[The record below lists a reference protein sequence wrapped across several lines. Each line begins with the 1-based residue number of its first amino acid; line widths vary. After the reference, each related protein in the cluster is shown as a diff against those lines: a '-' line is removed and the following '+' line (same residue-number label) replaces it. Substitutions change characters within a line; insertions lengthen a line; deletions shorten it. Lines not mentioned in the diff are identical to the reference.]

1 MRLTLLLI
9 LITACNESGSAPPDA
24 AGTSELS
31 CESGDHVFPALD
43 KTCTRASDC
52 FIARHMVSCCGTL
65 IAVGLNTSS
74 QSVFET
80 TEAACAADFPAC
92 GCASQPTAAEDGR
105 TEENGTIEV
114 DCREQRCTTF
124 VP

>member
-1 MRLTLLLI
+1 MRLTLLLLVI
-9 LITACNESGSAPPDA
+9 AACNESGSGGPPDGA
-24 AGTSELS
+24 TGGLF
-31 CESGDHVFPALD
+31 CESGDHVFPVLD
-43 KTCTRASDC
+43 KSCTTASDC
-52 FIARHMVSCCGTL
+52 FIARHQVSCCGTL

-92 GCASQPTAAEDGR
+92 GCASEPTAAEDGR
-105 TEENGTIEV
+105 SEV
-114 DCREQRCTTF
+114 DGAIQVRCIAEQCLTF